1 MKIRTLATPAIA
13 LTAVLALAG
22 CSDTGTTGNGMPGMD
37 HGNGSSSAPAA
48 NANEAD
54 IMFATMM
61 IEHHRQ
67 AIEMSDAVLTKE
79 DVDPRVTTLAEDIKA
94 AQQPEIDQLE
104 RWLEEWGASDSGMGM
119 DDMGHGDGMMTED
132 DMQALEAATGPE
144 ASRLFLEQ
152 MIEHHNGAITMAQEQ
167 VDNGQNPDAVAL
179 AQKIVDDQ
187 TAEIATMEDILASL

>member
-1 MKIRTLATPAIA
+1 MKIRTLAIPAIA

-22 CSDTGTTGNGMPGMD
+22 CSDTGATGNGMPGMD

>member
-22 CSDTGTTGNGMPGMD
+22 CSDTGATGNGMPGME
-37 HGNGSSSAPAA
+37 HGNGSSSAPAT
-48 NANEAD
+48 NTNEAD

-79 DVDPRVTTLAEDIKA
+79 DVDPRVTSLAEDIKA
-94 AQQPEIDQLE
+94 AQQPEIDLLE
-104 RWLEEWGASDSGMGM
+104 GWLEEWGADSGTGM
-119 DDMGHGDGMMTED
+119 DGMDHGDGMMTEE
-132 DMQALEAATGPE
+132 DMQDLEAATGPD

-152 MIEHHNGAITMAQEQ
+152 MIEHHNGAITMAQDQ
-167 VDNGQNPDAVAL
+167 VDDGQNPDAVAL

-187 TAEIATMEDILASL
+187 SAEIETMEDILASL

>member
-22 CSDTGTTGNGMPGMD
+22 CSDTGATGNGMPGME
-37 HGNGSSSAPAA
+37 HGNGSSSAPAT

-79 DVDPRVTTLAEDIKA
+79 DVDPRVTSLAEDIKA
-94 AQQPEIDQLE
+94 AQQPEIDLLE
-104 RWLEEWGASDSGMGM
+104 GWLEEWGADSGTGM
-119 DDMGHGDGMMTED
+119 DGMDHGDGMMTEE
-132 DMQALEAATGPE
+132 DMQDLEAATGPD

-152 MIEHHNGAITMAQEQ
+152 MIEHHNGAIMMAQDQ
-167 VDNGQNPDAVAL
+167 VDDGQNPDAVAL

-187 TAEIATMEDILASL
+187 SAEIETMEDILASL

>member
-22 CSDTGTTGNGMPGMD
+22 CSDTGTTGNGMPGMG

-104 RWLEEWGASDSGMGM
+104 GWLEEWGASDSGMGT

-152 MIEHHNGAITMAQEQ
+152 MIEHHNGAITMSQEQ